1 MTEQNGLERSSATEL
16 SAMLDERGKEH
27 RVWPSG
33 LVIWHDEGSW
43 VYEYSPP
50 KGDDDYWGGIL
61 HATLRHCTPEQ
72 AVEATL
78 GETPTPPP
86 PTPPKQ
92 PPYDELIE
100 SLRRDWDIEAS
111 WDGLR
116 RFWYVGLT
124 DEGVR
129 KRDER
134 EATLG
139 RGTTTR
145 HGRFRTKYG
154 RSVPCCECCGYGIGD
169 ERWHYCPSCGAE
181 VVE

>member
-1 MTEQNGLERSSATEL
+1 MTEQNGLERSSATERI

-78 GETPTPPP
+78 G
-86 PTPPKQ
+86 K
-92 PPYDELIE
+92 
-100 SLRRDWDIEAS
+100 
-111 WDGLR
+111 G
-116 RFWYVGLT
+116 
-124 DEGVR
+124 
-129 KRDER
+129 
-134 EATLG
+134 
-139 RGTTTR
+139 
-145 HGRFRTKYG
+145 
-154 RSVPCCECCGYGIGD
+154 ECD
-169 ERWHYCPSCGAE
+169 AEVE
-181 VVE
+181 VVEFSQMQEIHRFTCSECGESFGAEEHNGLFGLVLNKVKLPNYCPNCGRRVVDA